1 MLFFEERDYFVVDR
15 RGLEIKLFVVFLL
28 LGIFVVFML
37 TFYKIIL
44 KTLMC

>member
-15 RGLEIKLFVVFLL
+15 RGLGIKLFVVFLL